1 MGVLDAVGHALAVTG
16 TMTWEITWSLI
27 LGFTLS
33 AVVQALVR
41 RESVIRLLGD
51 DRPGTLALAT
61 GLGAA
66 SSSCSYAAVA
76 LARSLFRKGASFTA
90 AMVFE
95 IASTNLVIE
104 LGIILA
110 LLISWQFTVA
120 EFAGGPV
127 MIVLVAVAFR
137 LFVRKQ
143 LIDAA
148 REQAGKGLAGS
159 MEGHAAMDM
168 SISSGGSLWRR
179 LASRE
184 GYTSVSHIFVMEWA
198 SVIRDVLGGLL
209 IAGAIGAWV
218 PDAFWR
224 HLFLTG
230 HPLAARLWGP
240 VIGPVISLLSFVCSI
255 GNVPLAAVLWNG
267 GISFGGVVAFIFADL
282 IIIPILLIYRKYYGT
297 KMMLVILGIFYA
309 AMVIAGYFIEFVFGA
324 VGLVPAER
332 AAKVSAQGISWN
344 YTTILNIIFL
354 VLAAALLVRF
364 FGTGGLS
371 MLEAMGGSPDDH
383 DHRARGGIMP
393 SSGTTCTRP
402 VPHNSGTQLHRYGG
416 LVTPRR
422 KTRATLCPAASRNS
436 ARARDSIV
444 IVPG

>member
-1 MGVLDAVGHALAVTG
+1 MRVLDAAGHALGVAG

-27 LGFTLS
+27 LGFTLA
-33 AVVQALVR
+33 AVIQALVR
-41 RESVIRLLGD
+41 RETITRLLGD
-51 DRPGTLALAT
+51 DKPKTLARAT
-61 GLGAA
+61 LLGAA

-110 LLISWQFTVA
+110 LLISWQFTLA
-120 EFAGGPV
+120 EFIGGPI

-137 LFVRKQ
+137 IFVRQQ

-168 SISSGGSLWRR
+168 SIQSGGSFWRR

-198 SVIRDVLGGLL
+198 SVIRDIVIGLL
-209 IAGAIGAWV
+209 IAGAVGAWV
-218 PDAFWR
+218 PGSFWR

-230 HPLAARLWGP
+230 HPLAAKLWGP
-240 VIGPVISLLSFVCSI
+240 LIGPVISLLSFVCSI
-255 GNVPLAAVLWNG
+255 GNVPLAGVLWNG
-267 GISFGGVVAFIFADL
+267 GISFGGDVSFIFADL
-282 IIIPILLIYRKYYGT
+282 IINPILIIYRKYYGT
-297 KMMLVILGIFYA
+297 KMMLAILGIFYA
-309 AMVIAGYFIEFVFGA
+309 AMVIAGYIIEFLFSA
-324 VGLVPAER
+324 LGLIPAER
-332 AAKVSAQGISWN
+332 AAKVTEQGIQWY

-354 VLAAALLVRF
+354 LLAAGFLVRF
-364 FGTGGLS
+364 FRSGGGP
-371 MLEAMGGSPDDH
+371 MLRMMGGSPD
-383 DHRARGGIMP
+383 AE
-393 SSGTTCTRP
+393 
-402 VPHNSGTQLHRYGG
+402 HNRHAEQHG
-416 LVTPRR
+416 
-422 KTRATLCPAASRNS
+422 
-436 ARARDSIV
+436 
-444 IVPG
+444 